1 MSANYFYTWSAQNT
15 ANRFPIDDCQEF
27 TFTSNKKLIHELSS
41 ISFHA
46 NFGFKNS
53 TIENSIS
60 NQLSVFPVS
69 SAKAQYSL
77 KEDVTT
83 KLLSLLKLEGKIFYT
98 VSGAE
103 SVENAL
109 KMARLYTGKK
119 VIAARKKSYH
129 GATLGALDV
138 TGDWRNQASITNDDL
153 VLRLPDYQDDVDA
166 SQTIK
171 LLENNK
177 TKLAALILETIP
189 GANGVYVPTK
199 DYLLTLQKYC
209 KTNDIVFI
217 LDEVICGFYRTGIPF
232 AYQHYDLAPDIVCM
246 AKGISGGFIPFGAV
260 FVSDEIANYFND
272 KILPCGLTNYAHP
285 LGLASLEGVFK
296 LTESTEFQETLKSNL
311 KAFEEFL
318 SNISNLD
325 IVEDCRYLGL
335 LSALQ
340 LNTNIEWKDFYSS
353 GLSLVVIK
361 EENGCRII
369 LSPFLNSET
378 AILKEAL
385 NNLHSFLKTRN

>member
-27 TFTSNKKLIHELSS
+27 TFKSNKKLIHELSS

-46 NFGFKNS
+46 NFGFKNNI
-53 TIENSIS
+53 IESSIS
-60 NQLSVFPVS
+60 NQLSTFPVS

-83 KLLSLLKLEGKIFYT
+83 KLLNLLKLEGKIFYT

-166 SQTIK
+166 TQAIK

-199 DYLLTLQKYC
+199 DYLLALQKYC
-209 KTNDIVFI
+209 KANGIVFI

-232 AYQHYDLAPDIVCM
+232 AYQHFDLTPDIVCM

-260 FVSDEIANYFND
+260 FVSNEIANHFND

-296 LTESTEFQETLKSNL
+296 LTESTEFHETLKSNL

-325 IVEDCRYLGL
+325 LVEDCRYLGL

-340 LNTNIEWKDFYSS
+340 LNTNIEWEDFYSN

-361 EENGCRII
+361 EDNGCRII